1 MIFEEM
7 VFNAQAV
14 RQRLEDEAKA
24 GNPYPG
30 GVGSIGPGAPG
41 APGVP
46 AVPGAPQV
54 KVTPGNAPKGE
65 SATSVGNR
73 LGEAGGLG
81 DFWGDA

>member
-1 MIFEEM
+1 MG
-7 VFNAQAV
+7 FNAQAV

-30 GVGSIGPGAPG
+30 RVGSIGQGAPG
-41 APGVP
+41 APTE
-46 AVPGAPQV
+46 PGAPQV

-73 LGEAGGLG
+73 LGEGGGLG
-81 DFWGDA
+81 DFWEDA